1 MQINPSAVP
10 TAFNVSD
17 RNEKPLEDNKLTPT
31 EIAHAIKS
39 VLEMDNRGFIPELA
53 VWATNPF

>member
-1 MQINPSAVP
+1 VP
-10 TAFNVSD
+10 TAFNVED
-17 RNEKPLEDNKLTPT
+17 RTEKELQDNKLTPV

-39 VLEMDNRGFIPELA
+39 MLEMDNRGFIPELA